1 MGKRHSGY
9 GDAGDGKG
17 GHSGLKESI
26 ILHPTIQISTYC
38 REQIMLW
45 SLLLVL
51 QLGMLD
57 SLAVVLTVRIDDGD
71 DAAKNCECPQK
82 PSIYLTQMSDR
93 HPYNVRA
100 GIPKDLYMKHAGWDS
115 HYRMQVGNF
124 HYSCFQKGEKIGA
137 PPVHFW

>member
-1 MGKRHSGY
+1 MRRRCSGY
-9 GDAGDGKG
+9 GDAGDRKG
-17 GHSGLKESI
+17 GHLGLEESI
-26 ILHPTIQISTYC
+26 ILHPTLQISTYF
-38 REQIMLW
+38 REQTMLCF
-45 SLLLVL
+45 LLLAL

-100 GIPKDLYMKHAGWDS
+100 GIPKDLYMKHAGSDS
-115 HYRMQVGNF
+115 N
-124 HYSCFQKGEKIGA
+124 YSDCGLGTFNTRASK
-137 PPVHFW
+137 